1 MAEETKIRKRRRWPW
16 IVAGVLLALVVAFV
30 MLTPTIIVSLD
41 YAPVTFDLAPNLE
54 ELPDGLVSNKTVTV
68 KYDVSRDTEG
78 RYVIHAIGQLL
89 DWPFTAWV
97 NVKPSFGLFGVDM
110 VGDASFRLDDTK
122 LHFLADFTASSSGD
136 CTRFGDSP

>member
-54 ELPDGLVSNKTVTV
+54 ELPDGLVSNKTVNV
-68 KYDVSRDTEG
+68 KYDVSRDT
-78 RYVIHAIGQLL
+78 
-89 DWPFTAWV
+89 
-97 NVKPSFGLFGVDM
+97 
-110 VGDASFRLDDTK
+110 
-122 LHFLADFTASSSGD
+122 
-136 CTRFGDSP
+136 